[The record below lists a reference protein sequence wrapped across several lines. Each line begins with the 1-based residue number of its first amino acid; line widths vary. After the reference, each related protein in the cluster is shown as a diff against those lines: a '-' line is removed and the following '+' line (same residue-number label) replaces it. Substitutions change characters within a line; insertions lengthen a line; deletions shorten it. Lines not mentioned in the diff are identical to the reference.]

1 MPSSRFNRSAL
12 VGFLAVLLLV
22 VVGWIGWTAWSGGTP
37 QDGGGADATGRSGG
51 RLRATYQTEPTNFL
65 RLVAPTAA
73 NQMVSLLTQS
83 TLLRLNAA
91 GELEPRLAATWTSSP
106 DGLTWTMA
114 LQPGAKF
121 SDGSPVTSADVV
133 FSVRAALA
141 DKAGS
146 SAAGDLRVGN
156 QPITVQALDDA
167 RFTVT
172 FPSPHGA
179 GIAILES
186 LPILPRHKLEAAL
199 DAGNLGGAWIPS
211 VAPSEVVGAGP
222 FMLKDYVPG
231 QRLVFDR
238 NPHFYGRDEAGVA
251 LPYLDGIDMTIVPE
265 YNTEL
270 LRLQAGE
277 TDVITE
283 RLLADD
289 LAVMRQAEA
298 EGRVTLTDAGP
309 VIDVWTLWFNL
320 KPGAKS
326 AEGRPWLVAP
336 EFRRAI
342 SHAINRQAIVD
353 SVYLGQAVPAYG
365 PVTEGH
371 GAWYEP
377 TLPITEFDQGRARTL
392 LTSIGLTDRDGD
404 GVLEDESGKPVR
416 FSIITR
422 SGQPDREKTITMVQE
437 QLRQVGI
444 ALDPVALAGGEV
456 QKRYAAGDF
465 DAIYYGV
472 RGTSREP
479 GAAFWLSAGPFHF
492 WNPGQAKP
500 ATPWE
505 ERIDTLF
512 QQQAA
517 TIDPAERRRLFA
529 EAQQIL
535 AEQLPALWLV
545 APRVI
550 VPVSQRVRGATPIVL
565 LPPVLWNAE
574 RLSLVDGGR

>member
-1 MPSSRFNRSAL
+1 MPASRLIRPVL
-12 VGFLAVLLLV
+12 VGALLLAVAWMGWLV
-22 VVGWIGWTAWSGGTP
+22 WSRGTT
-37 QDGGGADATGRSGG
+37 QDRGADSGARTSGG

-73 NQMVSLLTQS
+73 NQMVSILTQS
-83 TLLRLNAA
+83 TLVRLNAA
-91 GELEPRLAATWTSSP
+91 GELEPRLATSWSP
-106 DGLTWTMA
+106 SEDKLTWTVT
-114 LQPGAKF
+114 LRPGAKF
-121 SDGSPVTSADVV
+121 SDGSPVTTLDVV

-146 SAAGDLRVGN
+146 SAAGDLRVGG
-156 QPITVQALDDA
+156 QPVTVQALDDA
-167 RFTVT
+167 RFTLT
-172 FPSPHGA
+172 FPSAHGA
-179 GIAILES
+179 GIAIVES

-199 DAGNLGGAWIPS
+199 DAGNLGGAWVPS

-238 NPHFYGRDEAGVA
+238 NPHFYGRDEVGVA
-251 LPYLDGIDMTIVPE
+251 LPYLDGIDVAIVPE

-283 RLLADD
+283 RLLAED
-289 LAVMRQAEA
+289 LAVMRQSEA
-298 EGRVTLTDAGP
+298 AGRVQLTDAGP

-320 KPGAKS
+320 RPGAKA
-326 AEGRPWLVAP
+326 AEGRPWLTAP

-353 SVYLGQAVPAYG
+353 TVYLGQAIPAYG
-365 PVTEGH
+365 PITPGH
-371 GAWYEP
+371 GPWYVP

-404 GVLEDESGKPVR
+404 GVLDDQFGKPVR

-422 SGQPDREKTITMVQE
+422 TGQPDREKTITMVQE

-444 ALDPVALAGGEV
+444 AVDPVTLANPEV
-456 QKRYAAGDF
+456 QTRYASGDF
-465 DAIYYGV
+465 DAIYYGA
-472 RGTSREP
+472 RQSSREP
-479 GAAFWLSAGPFHF
+479 AAGFWRSGGPFHF
-492 WNPGQAKP
+492 WNPGQVTP

-505 ERIDTLF
+505 ARIDALF

-517 TIDPAERRRLFA
+517 AMAPAERHRLFA

-535 AEQLPALWLV
+535 AEELPALWLV
-545 APRVI
+545 APRAI
-550 VPVSQRVRGATPIVL
+550 VPVSHRVRGATPIVL

>member
-1 MPSSRFNRSAL
+1 MPSSRLVRLAL
-12 VGFLAVLLLV
+12 VGLLLA
-22 VVGWIGWTAWSGGTP
+22 VVGWIGWSAWSGGTT
-37 QDGGGADATGRSGG
+37 QDSGDAADARTSGG
-51 RLRATYQTEPTNFL
+51 RLKATYQTEPTNFL

-83 TLLRLNAA
+83 TLVRLNAA
-91 GELEPRLAATWTSSP
+91 GELEPRLASTWTSSE
-106 DGLTWTMA
+106 DGLTWTMT
-114 LQPGAKF
+114 LRPGAKF
-121 SDGSPVTSADVV
+121 SDGSPVTTADVA

-146 SAAGDLRVGN
+146 AAAGDLRVGG
-156 QPITVQALDDA
+156 QPVTVQALDDA
-167 RFTVT
+167 RFTLT

-199 DAGNLGGAWIPS
+199 DAGNLAAVWVPS
-211 VAPSEVVGAGP
+211 VAPSDVVGAGP

-238 NPHFYGRDEAGVA
+238 NPHFYGRDDAGVA

-277 TDVITE
+277 TDVITD

-289 LAVMRQAEA
+289 LAVMRQSEA
-298 EGRVTLTDAGP
+298 AGRVQLTDAGP
-309 VIDVWTLWFNL
+309 TLDVWTLWFNL
-320 KPGAKS
+320 KPGATS

-342 SHAINRQAIVD
+342 SHAINRQTIVD
-353 SVYLGQAVPAYG
+353 TVYLGQAIPAYG
-365 PVTEGH
+365 PVTPGH
-371 GAWYEP
+371 GAWYVP

-404 GVLEDESGKPVR
+404 GVLDDESGKPVR

-422 SGQPDREKTITMVQE
+422 SGQPDREKTITVVQE

-444 ALDPVALAGGEV
+444 AVDLVPLAAPEIPS
-456 QKRYAAGDF
+456 RYAAGEF
-465 DAIYYGV
+465 DAIYFGA
-472 RGTSREP
+472 RQTSREP
-479 GAAFWLSAGPFHF
+479 GAGFWRSSGPFHF
-492 WNPGQAKP
+492 WNPGQLTP

-505 ERIDTLF
+505 ERIDMLF

-517 TIDPAERRRLFA
+517 TMNPAERHRIFA

-550 VPVSQRVRGATPIVL
+550 VPVSRRVRGATPIVL
-565 LPPVLWNAE
+565 FPPVLWNAE

>member
-1 MPSSRFNRSAL
+1 MSSSRLVRLVL
-12 VGFLAVLLLV
+12 VGLLLV
-22 VVGWIGWTAWSGGTP
+22 VAGWFGWNAWSGGTT
-37 QDGGGADATGRSGG
+37 QDSGMASGAGSSGG
-51 RLRATYQTEPTNFL
+51 RLKATYQTEPTNFL

-91 GELEPRLAATWTSSP
+91 GELEPRLAASWSP
-106 DGLTWTMA
+106 SEDGLTWTMT
-114 LQPGAKF
+114 LRPGAKF
-121 SDGSPVTSADVV
+121 SDGSPVTTADVA

-146 SAAGDLRVGN
+146 SAAGDLRVGG
-156 QPITVQALDDA
+156 QPLTVQPLDDR

-199 DAGNLGGAWIPS
+199 DAGNLGGAWVPS

-238 NPHFYGRDEAGVA
+238 NPHFYGEDEAGVA

-283 RLLADD
+283 RLLAAD
-289 LAVMRQAEA
+289 LAVMRQSEA
-298 EGRVTLTDAGP
+298 AGTVQLTDAGP
-309 VIDVWTLWFNL
+309 ALDVWTLWFNL

-353 SVYLGQAVPAYG
+353 TVYLGQASPVYG
-365 PVTEGH
+365 PITPSH
-371 GAWYEP
+371 GPWYVP

-404 GVLEDESGKPVR
+404 GVLDDESGRPVR

-444 ALDPVALAGGEV
+444 AVDPVTLANTEV
-456 QKRYAAGDF
+456 QTRYAAGDF
-465 DAIYYGV
+465 DAIYYGA
-472 RGTSREP
+472 RQTTREP
-479 GAAFWLSAGPFHF
+479 AAGFWRSAGPFHF
-492 WNPGQAKP
+492 WNPGQQKP

-505 ERIDTLF
+505 ERIDMLF

-517 TIDPAERRRLFA
+517 TMDPAERQRIFA

-550 VPVSQRVRGATPIVL
+550 VPVSHRVRGATPIVL